1 LGASGEQTMNEPLE
15 DLVTRAVMGDRA
27 ALTSVCAAVQG
38 PVYRLALRML
48 GGAQDAED
56 CTQEILVLVVTHLA
70 QFDGRS
76 RFTTWVYTI
85 ASRHLLR
92 ARKSRQEEKAVPIGD
107 VALAVEQGLAL
118 TPPSAEPAGDARL
131 LARDVQRTCTQAML
145 LALSR
150 EERLAVLLA
159 DVLGA
164 TDAVGASI
172 SEIGEAAFRKRL
184 ERGRATLRP
193 ILEAACGLAD
203 EKNPCRCARQAVTKQ
218 TMGLKLPV
226 YRDPADDGPVSRAND
241 QMGELAR
248 LGHVFVIDPPPL
260 PRKELWHELER
271 RFPDLLG

>member
-1 LGASGEQTMNEPLE
+1 MSESLE
-15 DLVTRAVMGDRA
+15 ELVARAVTGDRA
-27 ALTSVCAAVQG
+27 ALTSVCQAVQG

-48 GGAQDAED
+48 GSAQDAED

-92 ARKSRQEEKAVPIGD
+92 ARKSRHEEKAVPIAD
-107 VALAVEQGLAL
+107 VATVVEQGLAM
-118 TPPSAEPAGDARL
+118 TPASAEPVGDARL

-145 LALSR
+145 LTLSR

-164 TDAVGASI
+164 TDAMGSTICEVT
-172 SEIGEAAFRKRL
+172 EPAFRKRL
-184 ERGRATLRP
+184 ERGRSALRP
-193 ILEAACGLAD
+193 ILEALCGLAD
-203 EKNPCRCARQAVTKQ
+203 EKNPCRCVRQAATKQ
-218 TMGLKLPV
+218 SLGLKLPV
-226 YRDPADDGPVSRAND
+226 YRDPVDDGSVARAND

-248 LGHVFVIDPPPL
+248 LRNVFAVDPPPL